1 VPREILSLA
10 VRWLDALRSGDLAAL
25 EEILAP
31 SVVWRGVVPDA
42 ICHDR
47 DEVIA
52 LLREQIAEGLP
63 DVYAVECVAGE
74 SSFAVGYRATDL
86 TEVAGEPLPGQIWN
100 VMTIRDGE
108 IVEMKDFAQRNDALR
123 AAEAGDPAWV

>member
-1 VPREILSLA
+1 MPREILSLA
-10 VRWLDALRSGDLAAL
+10 VRWLDALRRGDAAAL

-86 TEVAGEPLPGQIWN
+86 TEVAGEPLPGQVFN
-100 VMTIRDGE
+100 VFTIRDGQIAAIE
-108 IVEMKDFAQRNDALR
+108 DFARREEALR
-123 AAEAGDPAWV
+123 AAGVGDPGWK